1 MITTLFLT
9 FNEDLDEDE
18 NLDENENNSSEAAPT
33 SGRATDFGSQS
44 AAPQLNWT
52 RRQIRS
58 GTDYI
63 VYRIEIP
70 YYNDPGVNR
79 TQNRMQYRVQ
89 LSVHRRYVSVRFK
102 NRYND
107 ETVYPIPIPY
117 DPGVNRMKI
126 RFYQEYLSIRFQR
139 REDS

>member
-1 MITTLFLT
+1 MITTLFVS
-9 FNEDLDEDE
+9 FNEDLDE
-18 NLDENENNSSEAAPT
+18 DENENNSSEAAPT
-33 SGRATDFGSQS
+33 SGRAPDFGSQS

-52 RRQIRS
+52 RRQISS
-58 GTDYI
+58 GTNYI

-79 TQNRMQYRVQ
+79 TQNRMQYKVQ
-89 LSVHRRYVSVRFK
+89 LSVHRHYVSVRFK

-107 ETVYPIPIPY
+107 ETVYLIPIPY

-126 RFYQEYLSIRFQR
+126 RFYQEYLAIRFKR
-139 REDS
+139 MEES